1 MIIFNNKNNE
11 KPYQK
16 FFNFYD
22 QALKNHQKNPEVISI
37 SSYSPKFS
45 EVSCR
50 YVNLKYINDDEWIF
64 FSNYRSKKSEDFNAH
79 PQIAVTIFWDAINI
93 QIRLKAIIKKTETEI
108 SDIHFLDRSKQ
119 KNALAISSNQSS
131 LISSY
136 NKVIER
142 YENQL
147 NKKNNNQRPKHWGGY
162 SFKPYYFEFW
172 EGHDSR
178 VNKRTVFAH
187 EKSSWRKFTL
197 QP

>member
-1 MIIFNNKNNE
+1 M
-11 KPYQK
+11 
-16 FFNFYD
+16 
-22 QALKNHQKNPEVISI
+22 
-37 SSYSPKFS
+37 
-45 EVSCR
+45 
-50 YVNLKYINDDEWIF
+50 
-64 FSNYRSKKSEDFNAH
+64 
-79 PQIAVTIFWDAINI
+79 
-93 QIRLKAIIKKTETEI
+93 
-108 SDIHFLDRSKQ
+108 DRSKQ